1 MEKQIFMVNQG
12 NLIPLKKA
20 IFTTGDAYLVIDHTN
35 KIIFIWLGS
44 KCSVDEKGTAAV
56 EARRIDDG
64 EAFNGQA
71 KIITLD
77 QGDET
82 PEFMK
87 FVKNLKI
94 LDKNLA
100 KTMLKDVSTGE
111 FAGQADHIDALYR
124 ISSEEFEGI
133 NAIKYIQVPFERSSL
148 DSEDCFIAD
157 LGVDLWVWQGK
168 DSNVKEKVKAMQL
181 AREFDA
187 DRAGDQRPRI
197 FMDGEDDAEFLR
209 LFEGYHPNQDRRTA
223 DLHPET
229 FETPDVPKP
238 KVPIEPPQRKYNTST
253 SSPASTASPV
263 KAMGDSEHV
272 ASKVSTV
279 STSHGKILVQKG
291 GRIACPKC
299 GNSNRNLIREVED
312 RTNIIM
318 DYPVI
323 YGKKFICGQCGA
335 EWRKS

>member
-12 NLIPLKKA
+12 NLTPLKKA

-35 KIIFIWLGS
+35 KIIYIWLGS

-181 AREFDA
+181 
-187 DRAGDQRPRI
+187 
-197 FMDGEDDAEFLR
+197 
-209 LFEGYHPNQDRRTA
+209 
-223 DLHPET
+223 
-229 FETPDVPKP
+229 
-238 KVPIEPPQRKYNTST
+238 
-253 SSPASTASPV
+253 
-263 KAMGDSEHV
+263 
-272 ASKVSTV
+272 
-279 STSHGKILVQKG
+279 
-291 GRIACPKC
+291 
-299 GNSNRNLIREVED
+299 
-312 RTNIIM
+312 
-318 DYPVI
+318 
-323 YGKKFICGQCGA
+323 
-335 EWRKS
+335 